1 MPEIVSQKAKAIKP
15 SPTMAM
21 HAKASDMIAR
31 GIDVINFGVGEPDF
45 NTPDYIKNA
54 GIQAIRDNFTH
65 YTAAAGMPELRQAI
79 AQKLQRENDLTYSPD
94 DILVSPGAKASITT
108 ILAAICDPGDEVLIP
123 APYWV
128 SYPAQAAL
136 ADGLPVYLPTDES
149 TAFKITAEQLSKV
162 VGSLQKP
169 KVLILN
175 SPNNPTGAVY
185 TKSDLEALAGVCVRN
200 NLLVISDEIYE
211 KLVYD
216 GEKHYSIA
224 QISDEIKKLTIV
236 INGVSKA
243 FAMTGWRLG
252 YAAGPRDIIKA
263 ATRIQ
268 SHNASCVS
276 SITQKATI
284 TALTEDDGSIEKM
297 RREFDRRRK
306 FLVKEINTIPHVSC
320 ALPKGAFYTMVN
332 VSYFLEHNVKG
343 ITTTDELC
351 LYLLETA
358 HIAVVTGSAFG
369 MENYV
374 RFSYANSMDNLREG
388 LRRFATGLETLL

>member
-1 MPEIVSQKAKAIKP
+1 MPETVSQKAKAIKP

-21 HAKASDMIAR
+21 HAKAGNMIAR

-79 AQKLQRENDLTYSPD
+79 AQKLQRENNLDYDPD

-149 TAFKITAEQLSKV
+149 TAFKITAEQLSRV
-162 VGSLQKP
+162 VGSLKKP

-185 TKSDLEALAGVCVRN
+185 TKSDLEAIADVCVRN

-216 GEKHYSIA
+216 GEAHYSIA
-224 QISDEIKKLTIV
+224 QFSDEIKKRTIV
-236 INGVSKA
+236 INGISKA

-306 FLVKEINTIPHVSC
+306 FLVTEINTIPNVSC

-332 VSYFLEHNVKG
+332 VSYFLENNVKG
-343 ITTTDELC
+343 ITGTDELC

-369 MENYV
+369 MEKYV
-374 RFSYANSMDNLREG
+374 RFSYANSMENLREG
-388 LRRFATGLETLL
+388 LRRFAAGLQSLL